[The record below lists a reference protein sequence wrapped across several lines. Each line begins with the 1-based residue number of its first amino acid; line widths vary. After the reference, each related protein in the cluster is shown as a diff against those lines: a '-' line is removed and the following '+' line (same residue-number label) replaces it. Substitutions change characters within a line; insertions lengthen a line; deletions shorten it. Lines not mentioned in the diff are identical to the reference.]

1 MFRENTQKRID
12 GAIKMGKND
21 NYEIDGGWVATAVML
36 ALVFPIGLIM
46 LWKKVTQIKKGKN
59 LAKQLTK
66 IGASLVAA
74 GIGLAAL
81 GITFAGGV
89 FEALVGGIIL
99 WLSKD
104 ASKKE
109 NRRKRYMAIIGKNA
123 YMPIVDIAR
132 AIPVSVEQAKN
143 ELQEMIEQGYFG
155 ANAYID
161 LMTMCIVLDGSAP
174 YSTAYRQQPIYAE
187 PEPEPVYEEPVKEEK
202 PVQEEETEEQDQYAQ
217 WIRSIREVNDRIDD
231 PVISEKID
239 RIELLTKK
247 IFEMVKKRP
256 DKEGQIR
263 KFMNY
268 YLPTTLKLLDSYAL
282 LEDQGIEGENITASK
297 HQIEGIMD
305 TLIQGFE
312 KQLDLLFSA
321 QAMDIN
327 SDIEVL
333 ESMMAVDGLKENQF
347 RMKKS
352 AGSK

>member
-1 MFRENTQKRID
+1 MSNND
-12 GAIKMGKND
+12 GF
-21 NYEIDGGWVATAVML
+21 EIDGGWVATAVML
-36 ALVFPIGLIM
+36 ALVFPVGIFM
-46 LWKKVTQIKKGKN
+46 LFNKVRKIKKGKG

-66 IGASLVAA
+66 IGGSLVAA
-74 GIGLAAL
+74 GVGMAVL
-81 GITFAGGV
+81 GISYGAAV
-89 FEALVGGIIL
+89 FEALIGGFVL
-99 WLSKD
+99 FLGRD
-104 ASKKE
+104 AKKKE
-109 NRRKRYMAIIGKNA
+109 ARRKRYLAIIGNRA
-123 YMPIVDIAR
+123 FVPVGDIAR
-132 AIPVSVEQAKN
+132 AIPVSAEQARA

-155 ANAYID
+155 LNAYID
-161 LMTMCIVLDGSAP
+161 PRTMCIVLEGA
-174 YSTAYRQQPIYAE
+174 AACGAEYRQQPIYAE
-187 PEPEPVYEEPVKEEK
+187 PEPEPVYEAEFREEEPAKEESK
-202 PVQEEETEEQDQYAQ
+202 KKEPAGEKDQYAQ
-217 WIRSIREVNDRIDD
+217 WIDSIREVNDRIDD

-282 LEDQGIEGENITASK
+282 LEEQGIEGENITASK

-312 KQLDLLFSA
+312 KQLDLLFTA

-333 ESMMAVDGLKENQF
+333 ENMMAADGLKENQF
-347 RMKKS
+347 RMKRS
-352 AGSK
+352 GGAGK

>member
-1 MFRENTQKRID
+1 
-12 GAIKMGKND
+12 MGKND
-21 NYEIDGGWVATAVML
+21 GFEIDGGWVATAVML
-36 ALVFPIGLIM
+36 ALVFPVGLIM
-46 LWKKVTQIKKGKN
+46 LWNKVKQIKKGKK
-59 LAKQLTK
+59 LSKQLTK
-66 IGASLVAA
+66 IGTSLVAA

-81 GITFAGGV
+81 GITFVGGV
-89 FEALVGGIIL
+89 FEALVGGFIIY
-99 WLSKD
+99 LSRD

-109 NRRKRYMAIIGKNA
+109 VRRSRYMAIIGENA
-123 YMPIVDIAR
+123 YMPIEDIAR

-161 LMTMCIVLDGSAP
+161 SRTLCIVLDGSAP

-187 PEPEPVYEEPVKEEK
+187 PEPEPVYEEPVKEAEPAREEAEEK
-202 PVQEEETEEQDQYAQ
+202 DQYAQ
-217 WIRSIREVNDRIDD
+217 WIDSIREVNDRIDD
-231 PVISEKID
+231 SVISEKID

-297 HQIEGIMD
+297 KQIEGIMD

-312 KQLDLLFSA
+312 KQLDLLFTA

-347 RMKKS
+347 RLKRSGQK
-352 AGSK
+352 